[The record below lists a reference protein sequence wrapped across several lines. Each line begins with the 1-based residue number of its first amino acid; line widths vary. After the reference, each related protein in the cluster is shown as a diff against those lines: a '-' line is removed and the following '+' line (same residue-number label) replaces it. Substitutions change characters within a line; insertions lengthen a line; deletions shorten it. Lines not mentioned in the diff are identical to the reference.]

1 MSDNKNLPQKKD
13 SAEVALQK
21 TTSLLSIT
29 NKILANRANRT
40 LVVSDDAWLDEL
52 IAWAV
57 ENDIPEKKFPRDKQA
72 ILALTELHL
81 NSNKFTELPEWIGKL
96 TNLTVLDLGGNKFT
110 ELPEWIGKL
119 TNLTTLDLWDNQL
132 TKLPESIGK
141 LTNLTTLDLRGNPI
155 KSLTAQ
161 HSHLSH
167 LSHITKFD

>member
-1 MSDNKNLPQKKD
+1 MSENKNLPQKKD

-81 NSNKFTELPEWIGKL
+81 ELIELTRLPESVGKL
-96 TNLTVLDLGGNKFT
+96 TNLTRFYL
-110 ELPEWIGKL
+110 IS
-119 TNLTTLDLWDNQL
+119 NQL

-141 LTNLTTLDLRGNPI
+141 LTNLTKLVLRNKITELPESIGKLTNLTRLESMGSV
-155 KSLTAQ
+155 SLI
-161 HSHLSH
+161 LK
-167 LSHITKFD
+167 TKQPRWV